1 MLSPRHESHQA
12 LSAPAFSAA
21 QGAAPP
27 TAAIS
32 RRAGLALLGLPAL
45 ALRPAKAQTDSFPSR
60 PMRFFV
66 PVSAGGSADAQAR
79 LVAQRLSERWGQG
92 VVVENRPGANG
103 IVAAQAFLQ
112 APADG
117 HTVYATPSGPIA
129 INPHLYRRLPYDPFR
144 DFAFASLISV
154 IPLVLVAHPSLPA
167 NTLQEFLALS
177 RRQGDALAHASAGIG
192 TPSHLTIAMT
202 RAMGQ
207 GGNPTH
213 VPFGGSAPALTS
225 LVSGHTMAMWD
236 AAFSAAPFVRDN
248 RLKAIAVA
256 HPTRLALMP
265 DVPTTAEQGVPE
277 LLSATWMSLCT
288 HANAPPDRVRRLS
301 AEVDRILNQPDV
313 RELLAS
319 QGAIVRGGTPEEFA
333 AFARAESEKWGRLV
347 RETGASMD

>member
-1 MLSPRHESHQA
+1 M
-12 LSAPAFSAA
+12 SAPSTT
-21 QGAAPP
+21 APHGDTRP
-27 TAAIS
+27 VAAIS

-45 ALRPAKAQTDSFPSR
+45 ALRSAQAQTDAFPSR

-66 PVSAGGSADAQAR
+66 PVAAGGSADAQAR
-79 LVAQRLSERWGQG
+79 LLAQRLSERWGQG

-103 IVAAQAFLQ
+103 VVAAQAFLQ
-112 APADG
+112 TPADG

-236 AAFSAAPFVRDN
+236 AAVSAAPFVRDN

-256 HPTRLALMP
+256 HPTRLTLLP

-288 HANAPPDRVRRLS
+288 HAATPPDRVRRLS
-301 AEVDRILNQPDV
+301 AEVDRILSQPDL

-333 AFARAESEKWGRLV
+333 TFARAESEKWGRLV

>member
-1 MLSPRHESHQA
+1 M
-12 LSAPAFSAA
+12 SAPSTT
-21 QGAAPP
+21 APGGEARP
-27 TAAIS
+27 VAAIS
-32 RRAGLALLGLPAL
+32 RRAGVALLALPVL
-45 ALRPAKAQTDSFPSR
+45 ALRPAKAQTDTFPSR

-79 LVAQRLSERWGQG
+79 LVAQRLSERWGQAA
-92 VVVENRPGANG
+92 VVENRPGANG

-144 DFAFASLISV
+144 DFAFASLLSV

-202 RAMGQ
+202 RTMGQ

-236 AAFSAAPFVRDN
+236 AAVSAAPFVRDN

-256 HPTRLALMP
+256 HPTRLALLP

-288 HANAPPDRVRRLS
+288 HAATPPDRVRRLS
-301 AEVDRILNQPDV
+301 AEVDRILNLPDV

-347 RETGASMD
+347 RETGASIE

>member
-1 MLSPRHESHQA
+1 MTTL
-12 LSAPAFSAA
+12 
-21 QGAAPP
+21 
-27 TAAIS
+27 T
-32 RRAGLALLGLPAL
+32 RRNGLALLALAAPPLASPAL
-45 ALRPAKAQTDSFPSR
+45 AQSNPAQSNPAEPFPSR
-60 PMRFFV
+60 PMRFIV

-79 LVAQRLSERWGQG
+79 TVAQRLSERWGQP
-92 VVVENRPGANG
+92 VLVENRPGANG

-112 APADG
+112 TPPDG
-117 HTVYATPSGPIA
+117 HTIYATPSGPIA

-177 RRQGDALAHASAGIG
+177 RQRGDALAHASAGIG

-236 AAFSAAPFVRDN
+236 ASFSAAPFVRDN

-256 HPTRLALMP
+256 HTERLALMP
-265 DVPTTAEQGVPE
+265 GVPTTAEQGVPE
-277 LLSATWMSLCT
+277 LLSSTWMSLCM
-288 HANAPPDRVRRLS
+288 HAATPPERVRRLS
-301 AEVDRILNQPDV
+301 AEVDQILRMPEV
-313 RELLAS
+313 RDLLVG
-319 QGAIVRGGTPEEFA
+319 QGAIVRGGTPEDFA
-333 AFARAESEKWGRLV
+333 NFARAESEKWGRLV
-347 RETGASMD
+347 RETGATID